1 MIENLYLVNDMKEKA
16 DNHYT
21 ESQIKLLEMLAKYR
35 FLTVPHMMTLGIQKN
50 DKALSSRV
58 ILPLIRKTKPL
69 IQRNDDVRTNPS
81 QGKLH
86 YIYSLTDDGAKVVA
100 EYLRCD
106 IKDIVYPQKK
116 PSFQHDYFHRCDY
129 IRFYIAI
136 ERFFNQEK
144 SNFRIKEAYHYFD
157 NKRIQVRINNQ
168 QYPATSLLYET
179 IINNQVQQNKIEAD
193 GIFIT
198 DNFQEQ
204 NVFIAE
210 VHRTPNTKDI
220 LEQINK
226 HIEAMWF
233 GAVLTRFN
241 IKKNGYLL
249 SVSTEKTTLDNLLQR
264 VKTLPAIAR
273 FQKFIFFSSLD
284 KIEQDFAN
292 AWVDFNGVK
301 INNFLV

>member
-1 MIENLYLVNDMKEKA
+1 MKEKI

-21 ESQIKLLEMLAKYR
+21 ASQIKLLEMLAKYR

-58 ILPLIRKTKPL
+58 ILPLIKMQKPL

-86 YIYSLTDDGAKVVA
+86 YIYSLTDDGAKIVA

-106 IKDIVYPQKK
+106 IRDIVYPQKK
-116 PSFQHDYFHRCDY
+116 PTFQHDYFHRCDY

-136 ERFFNQEK
+136 ERFFNQESSK
-144 SNFRIKEAYHYFD
+144 FCIKEAYHYFD
-157 NKRIQVRINNQ
+157 KKRVQTKINDKH
-168 QYPATSLLYET
+168 YPSTSLVYET
-179 IINNQVQQNKIEAD
+179 IENGKSQLNKIEAD

-204 NVFIAE
+204 NIYIAE
-210 VHRTPNTKDI
+210 VHRTPNTKEI

-226 HIEAMWF
+226 HIQAMSD
-233 GAVLTRFN
+233 GAVSKRFN

-249 SVSTEKTTLDNLLQR
+249 SISTEKTTLDNLLQR
-264 VKTLPAIAR
+264 VKVLPSIEAFR
-273 FQKFIFFSSLD
+273 KFIFFSSLE

-292 AWVDFNGVK
+292 AWVDFEGFK